1 MLTIDVLTTLPI
13 FYKLRFRMSS
23 SITRI
28 ADFLNAFSKSCSG
41 RLSYLDARLTSLERK
56 VTFLE
61 AKVGVSE
68 DSNLLNESGLNDN
81 DAQRRV
87 SDESEEEESYLD
99 NQRLPA
105 WNDVLPSNSIIAFEA
120 Y

>member
-1 MLTIDVLTTLPI
+1 
-13 FYKLRFRMSS
+13 MSS

-68 DSNLLNESGLNDN
+68 DTFSSEKILNKNGLNDN

-87 SDESEEEESYLD
+87 SAESEDESYLES
-99 NQRLPA
+99 QRFPA
-105 WNDVLPSNSIIAFEA
+105 
-120 Y
+120 

>member
-1 MLTIDVLTTLPI
+1 
-13 FYKLRFRMSS
+13 MSS

-68 DSNLLNESGLNDN
+68 DAIAVKVDGYPSSNKIPHVTIAIPKDGKPFHSNLITDW
-81 DAQRRV
+81 RPV
-87 SDESEEEESYLD
+87 DEE
-99 NQRLPA
+99 
-105 WNDVLPSNSIIAFEA
+105 IIIKGKVREI
-120 Y
+120 YS